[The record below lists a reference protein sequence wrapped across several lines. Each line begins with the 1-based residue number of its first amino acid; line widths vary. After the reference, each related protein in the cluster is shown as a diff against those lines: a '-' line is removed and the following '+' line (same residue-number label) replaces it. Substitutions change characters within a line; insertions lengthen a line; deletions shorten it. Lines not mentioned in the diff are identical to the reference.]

1 MGSVDGVQLGG
12 LLADQLACA
21 LVTSDFD
28 PWADQTHG
36 SPMWRLSPELCL
48 PETQPWAPRR
58 GPLSLLVPRVPLPE
72 GLLPKGPAPED
83 GSSNLT
89 HGR

>member
-1 MGSVDGVQLGG
+1 MDGVQLGG

-21 LVTSDFD
+21 LVISDFD
-28 PWADQTHG
+28 PWADRTHC
-36 SPMWRLSPELCL
+36 SPELCL
-48 PETQPWAPRR
+48 PETQPRAPRR
-58 GPLSLLVPRVPLPE
+58 WPLSLLVPGVPLPE

-83 GSSNLT
+83 DASNLT